1 MKRRRRERRTIQPSS
16 GPSPS
21 ERLGRKWGFTKS
33 STSPP
38 FPPSAFA
45 RPPVFLSFQ
54 AKELPS
60 LHLGSVVWGA
70 GVLQAH
76 HHALRARVGLAGR
89 ASVGCAGVR
98 VGLYEAVARGYVSRS
113 LSLPSFVSGQYGAD
127 KACFGLPGGPT
138 DEQAPSAPAD
148 GDAAQA
154 EQAEEEQED
163 DDDQPIFSTVTGTYR
178 HPKRYGTTTTTTSA
192 AERAFL
198 SLPSLLSCLEVLTD
212 SKPPIWPFLSQSRPR
227 SRCVRP
233 TTR

>member
-1 MKRRRRERRTIQPSS
+1 MR
-16 GPSPS
+16 
-21 ERLGRKWGFTKS
+21 
-33 STSPP
+33 STSRPKLERSP
-38 FPPSAFA
+38 F
-45 RPPVFLSFQ
+45 
-54 AKELPS
+54 
-60 LHLGSVVWGA
+60 LHLGLVVWGA

-89 ASVGCAGVR
+89 ASVGCTGVR

-113 LSLPSFVSGQYGAD
+113 LALPSFVSGQYGPD

-154 EQAEEEQED
+154 EQAEEGQED

-178 HPKRYGTTTTTTSA
+178 HPKRYGATTTTTSA
-192 AERAFL
+192 PERAFL
-198 SLPSLLSCLEVLTD
+198 SLPSLLSCLQVLTI
-212 SKPPIWPFLSQSRPR
+212 SKTPIWPLLSQSRPR
-227 SRCVRP
+227 SRCVRL